1 VVAFCLIAAIP
12 TTGVNFRLADLSP
25 IHPQKIMQ
33 SKGEKFFSISIF
45 YGVSHMAGIEREVVN
60 TLGFE
65 RRNQRWLTA

>member
-1 VVAFCLIAAIP
+1 
-12 TTGVNFRLADLSP
+12 
-25 IHPQKIMQ
+25 MQ
-33 SKGEKFFSISIF
+33 SKGEKFFSINIF